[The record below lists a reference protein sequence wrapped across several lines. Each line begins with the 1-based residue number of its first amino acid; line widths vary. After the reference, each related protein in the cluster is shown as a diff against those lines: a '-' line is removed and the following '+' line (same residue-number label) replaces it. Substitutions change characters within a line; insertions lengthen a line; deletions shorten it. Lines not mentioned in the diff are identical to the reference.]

1 MDEIAPVMSTPEK
14 PASSSH
20 RGDARPNDGHVGSAP
35 ARDPMWT
42 VRELMKWTQE
52 RFAKIGIEGARTD
65 VEFLLAAAMGC
76 DRMSLYVRHDEVV
89 STEAKATFRD
99 WVKRRLAREPVAYL
113 LGRKGFHAL
122 DLELEVDARVLVP
135 RPDTEHLVDWLLE
148 ELPVDAA
155 HGAPVLDVGTGSGAV
170 ALAIAKAR
178 PTAEVTAC
186 DISDDALALAT
197 KNAATAGLQ
206 VTFVKSDLMQ
216 AVPQPPGGWRAIA
229 ANLPY
234 IPSAELDALQ
244 PEVARWEPRLALD
257 GGADG
262 LELIRRLIAR
272 ASDALAPGAALY
284 LELGHDQSSAVQA
297 LMREAGFEGVAARR
311 DYGHIERVVR
321 GRRPAS

>member
-1 MDEIAPVMSTPEK
+1 MSKPHDRA
-14 PASSSH
+14 PASQGEGS
-20 RGDARPNDGHVGSAP
+20 RPNVGRAGSPP

-42 VRELMKWTQE
+42 VRELMQWTQE
-52 RFAKIGIEGARTD
+52 RFTKAGIDGARTD
-65 VEFLLAAAMGC
+65 VEYLLAAAMGC

-89 STEAKATFRD
+89 SSEAKDVFRG

-122 DLELEVDARVLVP
+122 DLELEVDGRVLVP

-148 ELPVDAA
+148 ELSVDDAD
-155 HGAPVLDVGTGSGAV
+155 GASILDVGTGSGAV

-178 PTAEVTAC
+178 PGAKVTAC
-186 DISDDALALAT
+186 DISEDALALAS
-197 KNAATAGLQ
+197 KNAASAALE
-206 VTFVKSDLMQ
+206 VAFHRSDLM
-216 AVPQPPGGWRAIA
+216 ADVPVPERGWAAIA

-262 LELIRRLIAR
+262 LDLIRRLVAQAR
-272 ASDALAPGAALY
+272 QSLAPGAGLY
-284 LELGHDQSSAVQA
+284 LELGHDQSAAVQA
-297 LMREAGFEGVAARR
+297 LLQEAGFERVAARK
-311 DYGHIERVVR
+311 DYGQIERVVR
-321 GRRPAS
+321 GFRPA